1 MNKFV
6 FTNLAERKFKKFE
19 PVVKDRVINK
29 LLQLKVHVDIFFVLK
44 RLNGFG
50 ENCFRL
56 RVGNI
61 RLILFLKSETKSEK
75 VFLVADIGYRKNI
88 YK

>member
-6 FTNLAERKFKKFE
+6 FTNFAERKFKKLE
-19 PVVKDRVINK
+19 SVVKERVLNK
-29 LLQLKVHVDIFFVLK
+29 LLQLKVHADIFFVLK
-44 RLNGFG
+44 HLNGFG

-56 RVGNI
+56 RIGNI
-61 RLILFLKSETKSEK
+61 RLILFLKSETKVEK